1 MKNILVLTSIYP
13 SDESPRGFTPVVHY
27 FAKEWV
33 KRGYN
38 VKVIH
43 NQTKFFKLLYYIPDC
58 FRRKFESK
66 LGFALPVLKL
76 TKEKQYEKDGVIVH
90 RFPIFRLFPFFP
102 FHQNSIKNQ
111 IHKISRLIEHENFR
125 PDYILAHWT
134 MPQLPIVLALKKL
147 QKCKTAIVFHSM
159 DNIHLL
165 TKETLEE
172 FDSIGFR
179 SLKIRNMYF
188 DRFGQLSNYF
198 MCYSGIHET
207 SIIPESTKIFSE
219 NISKFIF
226 VGNLIERKFP
236 DVVLRALATSYKD
249 EDFSLKII
257 GDGPMRSTL
266 TYEIKTQKVQEKVK
280 LFGQI
285 PREDVLLHLDNSDC
299 FIMISQ
305 EETFG
310 LVYIEA
316 MAKGCIV
323 IASKDEG
330 MDGIIKHGK
339 NGFLCD
345 AGNEKQLLDLI
356 NLIKKLDE
364 NTIRNITNNAIST
377 SQSLSEQKVALNYI
391 SQLAN

>member
-1 MKNILVLTSIYP
+1 
-13 SDESPRGFTPVVHY
+13 
-27 FAKEWV
+27 
-33 KRGYN
+33 
-38 VKVIH
+38 
-43 NQTKFFKLLYYIPDC
+43 
-58 FRRKFESK
+58 
-66 LGFALPVLKL
+66 
-76 TKEKQYEKDGVIVH
+76 
-90 RFPIFRLFPFFP
+90 
-102 FHQNSIKNQ
+102 
-111 IHKISRLIEHENFR
+111 
-125 PDYILAHWT
+125 
-134 MPQLPIVLALKKL
+134 
-147 QKCKTAIVFHSM
+147 
-159 DNIHLL
+159 
-165 TKETLEE
+165 
-172 FDSIGFR
+172 
-179 SLKIRNMYF
+179 
-188 DRFGQLSNYF
+188 
-198 MCYSGIHET
+198 
-207 SIIPESTKIFSE
+207 
-219 NISKFIF
+219 
-226 VGNLIERKFP
+226 
-236 DVVLRALATSYKD
+236 
-249 EDFSLKII
+249 
-257 GDGPMRSTL
+257 MRSTL